1 MIQLVVVLICLALNA
16 LFSAIEM
23 AFVSVNRVDLRKLAD
38 KGDRRASTILMLR
51 LSPER
56 TLSVLQIGITLV
68 GAISAAVG
76 GAGAE
81 ESLSPFFEST
91 FGIRENVAEA
101 ISIAVVVVPLTVAS
115 VVVGELV
122 PKSLALKN
130 SKQIALISARA
141 LYLFDTMLSPIVNLL
156 ENMTHFLVAIF
167 QRKSKQGS
175 GKAEVTP
182 EEVSISIDAL
192 SSTHKQFVLNLVNI
206 ESKKAVDMVVAWEKV
221 TKVDVSLTSAE
232 VLQVAVSSGHTRL
245 PVTSGNKVLGLLHA
259 KEFITLVGAGDTN
272 WQAIIRPILQVQEND
287 DALKALKLMQ
297 EKRSHM
303 ALVCD
308 KENVDGIIT
317 LEDVIEEIIGEIA
330 DEDDDG
336 LMKRLLISKS
346 RRPLRKR

>member
-1 MIQLVVVLICLALNA
+1 MIELVVVIICLSLNA
-16 LFSAIEM
+16 FFSAIEM

-38 KGDRRASTILMLR
+38 KGDRRASTVLMLR

-81 ESLSPFFEST
+81 ESLSPFFESQ
-91 FGIRENVAEA
+91 FGLTENIAEA
-101 ISIAVVVVPLTVAS
+101 LSIAVVVVPLTVAS
-115 VVVGELV
+115 VVIGELV

-130 SKQIALISARA
+130 SRKIALLSAHA
-141 LYLFDTMLSPIVNLL
+141 LNFFDTLLSPIVNLL
-156 ENMTHFLVAIF
+156 ENMTHFLVRLF
-167 QRKSKQGS
+167 QRKNKQGRV
-175 GKAEVTP
+175 EVTT
-182 EEVSISIDAL
+182 EETSINIDAL

-206 ESKKAVDMVVAWEKV
+206 ESKRAIDMVVPWEKV
-221 TKVDVSLTSAE
+221 TKVDVNLSSSE
-232 VLQVAVSSGHTRL
+232 VLKVAVSSGHTRL
-245 PVTSGNKVLGLLHA
+245 PVISENKVLGLLHA
-259 KEFITLVGAGDTN
+259 KEFITLVGAGDSN
-272 WQAIIRPILQVQEND
+272 WQSIIRPILQVQESD

-336 LMKRLLISKS
+336 LMKKLLISKS

>member
-1 MIQLVVVLICLALNA
+1 
-16 LFSAIEM
+16 
-23 AFVSVNRVDLRKLAD
+23 
-38 KGDRRASTILMLR
+38 MLR

-81 ESLSPFFEST
+81 ESLSPFFESQ
-91 FGIRENVAEA
+91 FGLTENIAEA
-101 ISIAVVVVPLTVAS
+101 LSIGVVVLPLTVAS
-115 VVVGELV
+115 VVIGELV

-130 SKQIALISARA
+130 SRKIALISAYA
-141 LYLFDTMLSPIVNLL
+141 LNFFDTILSPIVNLL
-156 ENMTHFLVAIF
+156 EGMTHFLVRLF
-167 QRKSKQGS
+167 QRKNKQGRV
-175 GKAEVTP
+175 EVTT
-182 EEVSISIDAL
+182 EETSISIDAL
-192 SSTHKQFVLNLVNI
+192 SSAHKQFVLNLVNI
-206 ESKKAVDMVVAWEKV
+206 ESKRAIDMVVPWEKV
-221 TKVDVSLTSAE
+221 TKVDVNLSSSE
-232 VLQVAVSSGHTRL
+232 VLKVAVSSGHTRL
-245 PVTSGNKVLGLLHA
+245 PVISENKVLGLLHA
-259 KEFITLVGAGDTN
+259 KEFITLVGAGDSN
-272 WQAIIRPILQVQEND
+272 WQSIIRPILQVQESD

-336 LMKRLLISKS
+336 LMKKLLISKS

>member
-1 MIQLVVVLICLALNA
+1 MIQFAVVLVCLALNA
-16 LFSAIEM
+16 IFSAIEM
-23 AFVSVNRVDLRKLAD
+23 AFVSVNRVELRKLAD

-81 ESLSPFFEST
+81 ESLSPFFEAT
-91 FGIRENVAEA
+91 FGVRENIAEA

-115 VVVGELV
+115 VVIGELV

-130 SKQIALISARA
+130 SRKIALLSSRA

-156 ENMTHFLVAIF
+156 EGMTHFIVGIF
-167 QRKSKQGS
+167 QRKTKQGR
-175 GKAEVTP
+175 AEVTP
-182 EEVSISIDAL
+182 EETSISIDSL

-221 TKVDVSLTSAE
+221 TKVDISLTSAE
-232 VLQVAVSSGHTRL
+232 VLQVAVSSGHTRM

-317 LEDVIEEIIGEIA
+317 LEDVLEEIIGEIA

-336 LMKRLLISKS
+336 LMKRLLVSKS